1 MVEQREQDS
10 FWSLVAAAM
19 GSRGEKSVVK
29 TQEGFL
35 EEADHVAGGEEEG
48 SL

>member
-1 MVEQREQDS
+1 
-10 FWSLVAAAM
+10 M

-29 TQEGFL
+29 TQEGFS
-35 EEADHVAGGEEEG
+35 EEADRVNGGEEEH